1 MHEVQ
6 KKKTS
11 AEAQIAAAGQPD
23 TLRARKHEFV
33 LQEIERS
40 AWELFAEVGFD
51 RATIDEI
58 SRRAGVSRRTFFRY
72 FPTKEDLLS
81 YSLESFGRRL
91 RERLAAIPAGREAE
105 QAMEEAFLS
114 LSREK
119 MEDHRE
125 PKEMLGLMFQ
135 EPCLRGRFLYGISL
149 WVPELAEELLRRKA
163 FKGDAAR
170 CRLMA
175 ALYCTAFDQAHL
187 SWYREGGA
195 DLHTYLRRA
204 FRQLRQIGQSV
215 TSR

>member
-1 MHEVQ
+1 MHPVQ
-6 KKKTS
+6 KKRNRP
-11 AEAQIAAAGQPD
+11 EAQKASPGQPD

-33 LQEIERS
+33 LQEIERC

-81 YSLESFGRRL
+81 YSLESFGNRL
-91 RERLAAIPAGREAE
+91 RDRLASLPAGREPVLAL
-105 QAMEEAFLS
+105 EEAFLS

-119 MEDHRE
+119 MEHFRE

-135 EPCLRGRFLYGISL
+135 EPCLRGRFLYATSQ
-149 WVPELAEELLRRKA
+149 WVPGLAEELLRRKA

-170 CRLMA
+170 CRLIA
-175 ALYCTAFDQAHL
+175 ALYCTAFDHAHM

-195 DLHTYLRRA
+195 DLPTYLRRA
-204 FRQLRQIGQSV
+204 FRQLRQTG
-215 TSR
+215 R